1 MKINI
6 LDNVFEFDNT
16 IEDVEINLKKVDEI
30 IDLSQLRL
38 SYITINKVQCYD
50 NFYENIINNLKEIE
64 TINIV
69 LKSEE
74 EIINEVC
81 QSIFNYLKSGIPQ
94 LEELIDAFYLKD
106 GAELWNRFVTFLD
119 GLESIVEKV
128 HFLLENFRESSAF
141 KILGETETF
150 LSSYIKELGK
160 AIEIDDRVF
169 ISDLIMYEIKPIL
182 ENLYNELKI
191 TFSE

>member
-1 MKINI
+1 M
-6 LDNVFEFDNT
+6 
-16 IEDVEINLKKVDEI
+16 
-30 IDLSQLRL
+30 
-38 SYITINKVQCYD
+38 
-50 NFYENIINNLKEIE
+50 
-64 TINIV
+64 
-69 LKSEE
+69 
-74 EIINEVC
+74 
-81 QSIFNYLKSGIPQ
+81 
-94 LEELIDAFYLKD
+94 
-106 GAELWNRFVTFLD
+106 TFLD